1 MTQRFNS
8 MLKRKKIDIIIYQHM
23 VRYLKQK
30 KLMPDIKKI
39 AYFWETNYEGIL
51 DPMATMY
58 LLYKSNQLDGVIRN
72 WAEHFNE
79 YQFKL

>member
-8 MLKRKKIDIIIYQHM
+8 ILKRKKIDIIIYQHM

-30 KLMPDIKKI
+30 KLMPAIKKI
-39 AYFWETNYEGIL
+39 AYFWEIKYEGIL
-51 DPMATMY
+51 DPMTTMY
-58 LLYKSNQLDGVIRN
+58 LLYKNNQLDGVIRN
-72 WAEHFNE
+72 WTEHFNE

>member
-1 MTQRFNS
+1 
-8 MLKRKKIDIIIYQHM
+8 
-23 VRYLKQK
+23 
-30 KLMPDIKKI
+30 MPDIKKI